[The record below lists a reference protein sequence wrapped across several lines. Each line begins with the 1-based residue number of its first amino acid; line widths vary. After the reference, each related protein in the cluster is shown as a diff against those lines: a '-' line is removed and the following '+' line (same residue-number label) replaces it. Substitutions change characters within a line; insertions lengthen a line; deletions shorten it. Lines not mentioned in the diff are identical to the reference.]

1 MIFKNEINGCM
12 FDTETLTAKGIDGST
27 KTFHS
32 DHVVRHVG
40 YTMAKYPQRFQD
52 LVDEGEILE
61 YLIDFDESVSDAIH
75 GQVEM
80 WLEDD
85 KKYRLAVS
93 MGNLLEAERIANMY
107 KLMAKE
113 PIYEA
118 MVYV

>member
-1 MIFKNEINGCM
+1 MDK
-12 FDTETLTAKGIDGST
+12 D
-27 KTFHS
+27 
-32 DHVVRHVG
+32 
-40 YTMAKYPQRFQD
+40 
-52 LVDEGEILE
+52 EILE
-61 YLIDFDESVSDAIH
+61 YLAKFDERVSDAIH
-75 GQVEM
+75 GQVNL

-93 MGNLLEAERIANMY
+93 TGNLLEAERIANMY